1 MEMIDSSHSLDK
13 EKIHGLTVNRNR
25 NYLAKKM
32 IWRPNILACNDP
44 DTWKIFD
51 LFYAN
56 MQFFH
61 TALLGKQRGNIL
73 YKIYL
78 ATGDEFENETQ
89 NVVRQIINE
98 NNYTCRDFC
107 NEILYPWPTPRIPA
121 TAIELFQYNDIAGI
135 CIYVI

>member
-61 TALLGKQRGNIL
+61 TALLGKQSGNIL

-78 ATGDEFENETQ
+78 ATGEQLENETQ
-89 NVVRQIINE
+89 NVVCQTIMKIIILVMIFPMKYCIQHHVHLQQQLNFL
-98 NNYTCRDFC
+98 NTMTLLVYVYT
-107 NEILYPWPTPRIPA
+107 
-121 TAIELFQYNDIAGI
+121 
-135 CIYVI
+135 